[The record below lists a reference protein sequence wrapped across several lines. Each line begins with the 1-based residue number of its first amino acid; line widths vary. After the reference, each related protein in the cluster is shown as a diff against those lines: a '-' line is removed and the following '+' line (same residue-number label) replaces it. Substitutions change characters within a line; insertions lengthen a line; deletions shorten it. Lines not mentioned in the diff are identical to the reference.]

1 MNLSAFAFLFSE
13 LVQYFQTKVN
23 NVNELERKLEEAGYG
38 VGLRILELLCHRE
51 RVGQISFLLQGKG
64 GSSQYLCHR
73 ERVGH
78 RLFVKGQRY
87 LGLTVKSA
95 LLLLLSP

>member
-1 MNLSAFAFLFSE
+1 LSAFAFLFSE

-38 VGLRILELLCHRE
+38 VGLRVLELLCHRE
-51 RVGQISFLLQGKG
+51 RVRQISFCVTGKG
-64 GSSQYLCHR
+64 W
-73 ERVGH
+73 
-78 RLFVKGQRY
+78 VKSLYISFCVPGKGWVMLKDKRY

-95 LLLLLSP
+95 FLLLLSL